1 MEETKII
8 YYMDDDK
15 MPYLIKLNM
24 APDKACLRDF
34 KQALNANA
42 KLFKFFFQTIVD
54 DFGVVK
60 EEIMDD
66 TVKLPC
72 VNGRVVSWLIPCPDG
87 SGEANAETALVNQ
100 KSQSKLT
107 FFSKFSRFGLVAK
120 SG

>member
-24 APDKACLRDF
+24 APDKATLKDF
-34 KQALNANA
+34 KNALNANSRN
-42 KLFKFFFQTIVD
+42 FKFFFQAIVD

-66 TVKLPC
+66 DAKMPC
-72 VNGRVVSWLIPCPDG
+72 VNGRVVSWVIYIYLFFLI
-87 SGEANAETALVNQ
+87 
-100 KSQSKLT
+100 
-107 FFSKFSRFGLVAK
+107 
-120 SG
+120 